1 MLNII
6 VFQFRVVDY
15 ITFVNVLD
23 MTDINEIMD
32 NIPYLDRNSW
42 EQTRFDTFI
51 MAKANFKGIKKTQ
64 DLLKFPWEENPTND
78 EMKKTSSKAKPTT
91 KQDVE
96 NMKKLAER
104 WAKNK

>member
-1 MLNII
+1 MNII

-51 MAKANFKGIKKTQ
+51 TAKANFKGVKKTQ
-64 DLLKFPWEENPTND
+64 DLLKFPWEDNPTND
-78 EMKKTSSKAKPTT
+78 ETKKMSRKTKPTT

-96 NMKKLAER
+96 KMKKLAER